1 MANWRVSEA
10 AAMAFD
16 HGDFGYGFN
25 VINENGRPI
34 VTFVYDENDD
44 AKEAAAQVRAAV
56 SKARVVQAHSQA

>member
-1 MANWRVSEA
+1 
-10 AAMAFD
+10 MAFD

-56 SKARVVQAHSQA
+56 SKARVVRPHSQM